1 MMPVSPSRRA
11 PRRHPIFAV
20 ARVLALPA
28 FALALF
34 SSAVSAAAQTTPAPA
49 PAPPTES
56 TSPKPEATTTP
67 SSATVLPVAP
77 ANKRQLQAAADA
89 YLNGARA
96 LDHKNLVAAETQFSK
111 AVSLNPRNS
120 EYAVALALTRG
131 HRVTEL
137 VQQAGKARLLGHN
150 DTADALIEQARALD
164 PQNSIVTQH
173 LDPGPLPS
181 GFIPSVGS
189 PDSIQTYSGPITL
202 LPADAPQ
209 SFHLRSDVKQ
219 VVTEVATKYGIR
231 AIFDPS
237 VAPQSLRFDLDD
249 TRYAQAM
256 PILLDMARLIAVPLD
271 AHSIFV
277 AKNTLENR
285 QRLERQIEETIYIP
299 ALTQE
304 QMSELSNV
312 VRNIFDLKQVTVQN
326 NIGTMVVRA
335 PESVLSALNLILA
348 DLIDGGSQ
356 VMLDLK
362 LYSVDKTRTRNIGST
377 LPQQIGVYNVQSAAQ
392 SIVAANQTLVNQAI
406 AQGLVPAGSTNVTIA
421 LALIASGLV
430 QSALLSNTIGFFG
443 GGITQTGVTTNVNPS
458 FSLALN
464 ASDTRILDDVQ
475 LRMGDRQSATFR
487 AGSRYP
493 ITTSTYSFT
502 AANSTSPALAGVTVN
517 GVSAASL
524 LANVSS
530 VTVPQISF
538 EDLGIT
544 LKATPTVQK
553 SNNVT
558 LHLDLKIE
566 ALTGSILN
574 NIPILASRQFTSD
587 ITIADG
593 QTALMVSS
601 LSKTESGAVSGIP
614 GLGELPGF
622 QSAVSDRTTELDSS
636 DLVLLI
642 TPHIVRRR
650 SSIISGP
657 RIALNLPSTAN

>member
-11 PRRHPIFAV
+11 PRRRPIFAV

-34 SSAVSAAAQTTPAPA
+34 SSPVFATAQTTPAP
-49 PAPPTES
+49 PADS
-56 TSPKPEATTTP
+56 TSSQPEATPTP
-67 SSATVLPVAP
+67 SPVAVLPTAP

-96 LDHKNLVAAETQFSK
+96 LDHKNLAAAETQFSK

-120 EYAVALALTRG
+120 EYAVALALTRE
-131 HRVTEL
+131 HHVTEL

-150 DTADALIEQARALD
+150 DAADALIAQARALD
-164 PQNSIVTQH
+164 PQNAIVTQH
-173 LDPGPLPS
+173 IDPGPLPS
-181 GFIPSVGS
+181 GFTPSVGS

-202 LPADAPQ
+202 LPANAPQ

-219 VVTEVATKYGIR
+219 VVTEVATQYGIR
-231 AIFDPS
+231 TVFDPS
-237 VAPQSLRFDLDD
+237 VVSQSLRFDLDD
-249 TRYAQAM
+249 TRYPQAM
-256 PILLDMARLIAVPLD
+256 PILLDMARLFAVPLD

-277 AKNTLENR
+277 AKDTLENR
-285 QRLERQIEETIYIP
+285 QRLERQLEETIYIP

-304 QMSELSNV
+304 QMAELSNV

-326 NIGTMVVRA
+326 NIGTMIVRA
-335 PESVLSALNLILA
+335 PESVLSALNLTLA

-362 LYSVDKTRTRNIGST
+362 LYSVDKSRSRNIGAA

-392 SIVAANQTLVNQAI
+392 NLVAANQTLVNQAI
-406 AQGLVPAGSTNVTIA
+406 AQGLVPAGSTDVTIA

-430 QSALLSNTIGFFG
+430 QSTLLSNTIGFFG
-443 GGITQTGVTTNVNPS
+443 GGITQTGVTTNANPT

-475 LRMGDRQSATFR
+475 LRMADRQSATFR
-487 AGSRYP
+487 AGTRYP

-502 AANSTSPALAGVTVN
+502 AANTASSALSGVTIN

-524 LANVSS
+524 LASVSS

-558 LHLDLKIE
+558 LHLDFKIE
-566 ALTGSILN
+566 ALTGGVIN

-622 QSAVSDRTTELDSS
+622 QSTVSDNTTQLDSS

-657 RIALNLPSTAN
+657 RIALNLPSTVD